1 MGHLN
6 IIIAVGGEEGWE
18 LERTNLQKFKH
29 QVEGG
34 RSGRKGVAR
43 EGRGS
48 LGKEAGRLRG
58 GVPERGEIPGEGGSP
73 GGKLRLRID
82 RRKKRVLAYLQ
93 IFK

>member
-6 IIIAVGGEEGWE
+6 IIIAVGGGGGKKGG
-18 LERTNLQKFKH
+18 NLNALIFKSLNT
-29 QVEGG
+29 
-34 RSGRKGVAR
+34 RWKGVAR

>member
-1 MGHLN
+1 MRGGGGKKGGNLN
-6 IIIAVGGEEGWE
+6 API
-18 LERTNLQKFKH
+18 FKSLNTRGKGSLGK
-29 QVEGG
+29 EGG

-82 RRKKRVLAYLQ
+82 RRKKERIGIPPNL
-93 IFK
+93 